1 MKAADIMNYTVTEDL
16 RDQRTVK
23 IRSIRSEDKGLVI
36 DALRKVSA
44 DSIYYRLFAPKKVF
58 SDEDL
63 KQITE
68 VDLLNV
74 VALVAVLEEGE
85 TRKIVGGGRY
95 VRCGTSETGQ
105 RAEVAFLIDD
115 AHQGLGIGS
124 RLFKHLVAIALASGI
139 TTFEAE
145 VLPSNNKM
153 LRVFDRSGLPVA
165 KTMTRDSI
173 HVTIELTTEDVQV
186 RAPAGPERLNE
197 SGGKP

>member
-1 MKAADIMNYTVTEDL
+1 VSGLVAREGMLTMKRDDIMNYSVTEGL

-23 IRSIRSEDKGLVI
+23 IRAIRSDDKGLVI
-36 DALRKVSA
+36 DALRRVSA
-44 DSIYYRLFAPKKVF
+44 DSIYYRLFSPKKVF
-58 SDEDL
+58 SDDDL

-68 VDLLNV
+68 VDLV
-74 VALVAVLEEGE
+74 DIVALVAVLEEDE

-115 AHQGLGIGS
+115 AHQGFGIGS

-153 LRVFDRSGLPVA
+153 LRVFERSGFPVA
-165 KTMTRDSI
+165 KTVTRDSI
-173 HVTIELTTEDVQV
+173 HVTIELVPKDEHV
-186 RAPAGPERLNE
+186 RAV
-197 SGGKP
+197 